1 VQNPYINPRTGTWD
15 PNPPPPSTAPGTI
28 RYGGTVW
35 TIFHNLGWYW
45 SGTDSWKDYMHFDTG
60 YPSRARSGLSS
71 PLAGAL
77 SDPVG
82 AELSRSGVRA
92 TVRKR
97 LANNTN
103 QPVCR
108 EPPSARR

>member
-82 AELSRSGVRA
+82 AELSRSGA
-92 TVRKR
+92 ASDGPETSGK
-97 LANNTN
+97 
-103 QPVCR
+103 
-108 EPPSARR
+108 